1 MMDLSAEE
9 LKRYSR
15 QMKLKGFGAEGQTRL
30 KNAHVLVIG
39 AGGLGSPV
47 LLYLGQVLPCAIV
60 GMLVVYCLK
69 DVSFFAAPFGLAELL
84 AGVSVVLVQCWKRNS
99 LLSILTGTVLYMI
112 LNGLI

>member
-1 MMDLSAEE
+1 MSAAV
-9 LKRYSR
+9 Y
-15 QMKLKGFGAEGQTRL
+15 
-30 KNAHVLVIG
+30 
-39 AGGLGSPV
+39 AGVQIAVMAGVTFLIRALPFLLFRKKEDTPPV